1 MLTVGIPLVLS
12 LIGAYIF
19 LGIKITESIPNEH
32 IKVFFWALYL
42 VTLFTLVNIS
52 ISIYFYSTILH
63 KRGPLGE
70 RGSNGEKGDPGTS
83 EGCSQECKP
92 KTVRLMIE
100 KAIEQKMN
108 EHDITPGE
116 RKYICNMVNYGDN
129 LKVIKGLDLTQYKA
143 LKTKVETDIDAVTDN
158 ITLQKR
164 IEYENKTP
172 MNESSFITKLKKI
185 TANAVSGIDFNIATE
200 SVECY

>member
-1 MLTVGIPLVLS
+1 MLTLGIPLVLS

-19 LGIKITESIPNEH
+19 LGIKITESIANEH

-70 RGSNGEKGDPGTS
+70 RGSNGEKGYPGTS
-83 EGCSQECKP
+83 EGCSPECKP

-116 RKYICNMVNYGDN
+116 RKYICNMVNVDAN

-143 LKTKVETDIDAVTDN
+143 VKTKVEAKIKEVTKKN
-158 ITLQKR
+158 LQDR
-164 IEYENKTP
+164 IKDENANSVVEP
-172 MNESSFITKLKKI
+172 SFITKLKEI
-185 TANAVSGIDFNIATE
+185 DANGIDFNIATE